1 MANGNMQGSG
11 MMAANPQTN
20 PQANQ
25 MPTEQNNSMPIVD
38 GNQFQQAVANLSAES
53 SAVLEQHL
61 TPPVKKAMAEL
72 LGSEVIGVLK
82 DFGPTEPTIN
92 IPVSIV
98 SQTYPAKTIEES
110 IEMMGQDFA
119 SKASSNMDNQQV
131 SNQQGLGSSPA
142 MMTEEQNNVPP
153 AKPIMA

>member
-1 MANGNMQGSG
+1 MANGNMQGAG
-11 MMAANPQTN
+11 MMASNPQEN
-20 PQANQ
+20 R
-25 MPTEQNNSMPIVD
+25 MPMEESVGGSIVD
-38 GNQFQQAVANLSAES
+38 GGRFQQAVSNLSDES
-53 SAVLEQHL
+53 STILEQHL

-72 LGSEVIGVLK
+72 FGPEVVGVLK

-119 SKASSNMDNQQV
+119 SKASSSMNNQQV

>member
-1 MANGNMQGSG
+1 MQGAG
-11 MMAANPQTN
+11 MMASNPQEN
-20 PQANQ
+20 R
-25 MPTEQNNSMPIVD
+25 MPMEESVGGSIVD
-38 GNQFQQAVANLSAES
+38 GGRFQQAVSNLSDES
-53 SAVLEQHL
+53 STILEQHL

-72 LGSEVIGVLK
+72 FGPEVVGVLK

-119 SKASSNMDNQQV
+119 SKASSSMNNQQV